1 MGINTYN
8 YLIFPKI
15 IALLLYPLVICI
27 SMFLGIFG
35 GYIACV
41 YGGFSTS
48 GEFIQGIQLDF
59 TPFHVTYAFIKTA
72 FFHSF
77 LQQFLHFMD
86 IL

>member
-15 IALLLYPLVICI
+15 IAFTLSFGDMHIHVLRNFWWLY
-27 SMFLGIFG
+27 S
-35 GYIACV
+35 CV

-59 TPFHVTYAFIKTA
+59 TLSMLLM
-72 FFHSF
+72 HS
-77 LQQFLHFMD
+77 
-86 IL
+86 

>member
-1 MGINTYN
+1 
-8 YLIFPKI
+8 
-15 IALLLYPLVICI
+15 
-27 SMFLGIFG
+27 MFLGIFG

-72 FFHSF
+72 FFFIHSCNNSF
-77 LQQFLHFMD
+77 ISWIFYDWRSFRSWKG
-86 IL
+86 